1 MIVVS
6 PQKLRSL
13 HYRKYS
19 KSRFSGKDKGAVN
32 TRINSTLHIVPLS
45 VKRTVFNLNYL
56 SHNVYF
62 FIIL

>member
-19 KSRFSGKDKGAVN
+19 KKTLPRKGKGTAN
-32 TRINSTLHIVPLS
+32 TRINPTLHIVPLS

-62 FIIL
+62 L